1 MTAKPWT
8 PGDVAEYDQLMAAGN
23 GLLDKH
29 VTKLRE
35 QIAAH
40 GEQQGM
46 ANFSLYLTRFGDADL
61 YLDLLLAALRRLTAT
76 DPL

>member
-8 PGDVAEYDQLMAAGN
+8 PQETAEYDQLMAAGN